1 MFYELQSHMD
11 WDSTH
16 AMKQRIIV
24 LSKEN
29 AKYKQEL
36 EDSQYELQQA
46 QEIAGK
52 AMQNKELQPQWKKQI
67 GESARIVVFQ
77 KDRQYLANN
86 EFWKKNHRYV
96 ERLLGEEGLNMKS
109 EDQPY
114 YYIDARKAIAKAI
127 NTKQQNLVKM
137 VKEYCRGKVLIGQNW
152 CVLPISIAALTRT
165 LAPPLPSR
173 IVGRVPRIL
182 RAQCPR
188 Q

>member
-67 GESARIVVFQ
+67 GESA
-77 KDRQYLANN
+77 
-86 EFWKKNHRYV
+86 
-96 ERLLGEEGLNMKS
+96 
-109 EDQPY
+109 
-114 YYIDARKAIAKAI
+114 
-127 NTKQQNLVKM
+127 
-137 VKEYCRGKVLIGQNW
+137 
-152 CVLPISIAALTRT
+152 
-165 LAPPLPSR
+165 
-173 IVGRVPRIL
+173 
-182 RAQCPR
+182 
-188 Q
+188 